1 MPALTHKKSNH
12 RDLEKWSLLHNL
24 CDFKNER
31 SDHGMS
37 PISKSEYLNSIK
49 ERYKNSSKSDKQLML
64 NEFCAVCGYNR
75 KYAIRLLN
83 SKSTH
88 KAIKKLSKGGRK
100 KQYDDPHILKI
111 IQDIWSKTNLPCS
124 KRLKAIIPIWLPYY
138 EGELSEQ
145 LRHKLLTL
153 SPATMDRL
161 MAPMRSKFNK
171 RGVATTKPGSILKKH
186 IPIKTN
192 QWDETKPGFIEAD
205 TVAHCGSSTE
215 AMFVYSLNCVD
226 IATSWTEQRAV
237 WGKAEK
243 GVIEAIKSIE
253 RNFPFELKGF

>member
-1 MPALTHKKSNH
+1 
-12 RDLEKWSLLHNL
+12 
-24 CDFKNER
+24 
-31 SDHGMS
+31 MS

-83 SKSTH
+83 SKLTP

-100 KQYDDPHILKI
+100 KQYDDPRILEVL
-111 IQDIWSKTNLPCS
+111 QEIWSKTNLPCS

-138 EGELSEQ
+138 EGELSSA
-145 LRHKLLTL
+145 LRTKLLTL

-171 RGVATTKPGSILKKH
+171 RGLATTKPGSILKKH
-186 IPIKTN
+186 LPIKTN

-205 TVAHCGSSTE
+205 TVAHCGLSTE
-215 AMFVYSLNCVD
+215 GMFVYSLNCVD